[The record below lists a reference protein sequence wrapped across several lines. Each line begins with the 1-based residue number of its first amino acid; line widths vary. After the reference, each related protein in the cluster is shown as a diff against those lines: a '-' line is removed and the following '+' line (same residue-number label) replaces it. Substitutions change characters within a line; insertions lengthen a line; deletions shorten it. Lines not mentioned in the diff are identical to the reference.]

1 MKDITFQLGTPYANE
16 FVRFARAFI
25 DQKNPRRLACAMA
38 YGKIDGMTLY
48 VRGTDGNRAF
58 ELTLPLLSASVEHGE
73 FLLSPP
79 AGLFDKRSAYVEVTA
94 GADATTYRSLN
105 DSITLSI
112 EKGNYPNLDG
122 VWELKPANKASEK
135 LETYFSPSLLAS
147 SLKAF
152 DQKRPVKLTFTT
164 DRAPVLITQGS
175 AKAIV
180 LPVSNPDT
188 AAT

>member
-1 MKDITFQLGTPYANE
+1 MKDIVFQLGTPDANT

-25 DQKNPRRLACAMA
+25 DQKNPYIPVCTMA
-38 YGKIDGMTLY
+38 HGRIDGRRLY

-58 ELTLPLLSASVEHGE
+58 ELALPLLSASVERGE

-94 GADATTYRSLN
+94 GADATTYRRLS
-105 DSITLSI
+105 DSITLSV
-112 EKGNYPNLDG
+112 ERGDYPNLDS
-122 VWELKPANKASEK
+122 VWELKPADKASEK
-135 LETYFSPSLLAS
+135 LETCFSPSLLAS

-152 DQKRPVKLTFTT
+152 DQKLPVKMTFTT

-180 LPVSNPDT
+180 LPVRNPDK

>member
-1 MKDITFQLGTPYANE
+1 MKDINFRLGTPFAND
-16 FVRFARAFI
+16 FVRFARAYI
-25 DQKNPRRLACAMA
+25 DQKNLRRVLTMA
-38 YGKIDGMTLY
+38 HGRIDGKMLY
-48 VRGTDGNRAF
+48 VQGADNYRAF
-58 ELTLPLLSASVEHGE
+58 ELALPLISASVEQGE

-79 AGLFDKRSAYVEVTA
+79 SGLFDKRSAYVDVTA

-105 DSITLSI
+105 DSITLSV
-112 EKGNYPNLDG
+112 EKGDYPNLDS

-152 DQKRPVKLTFTT
+152 DQKLPVKLTFTT
-164 DRAPVLITQGS
+164 NRAPVLITQGS

-180 LPVSNPDT
+180 LPVRNPDK

>member
-1 MKDITFQLGTPYANE
+1 MKDIVFQLGVPDANE

-25 DQKNPRRLACAMA
+25 DQKSPRGPVCAMA
-38 YGKIDGMTLY
+38 YGRIDGMTLY
-48 VRGTDGNRAF
+48 VRGTDWVRAF

-79 AGLFDKRSAYVEVTA
+79 GGLFDKCSAYVEVTA
-94 GADATTYRSLN
+94 GVDSTTYRNLN
-105 DSITLSI
+105 GSVTLPV
-112 EKGNYPNLDG
+112 EKGVYPNLDG
-122 VWELKPANKASEK
+122 IWELKTADTASEK
-135 LETYFSPSLLAS
+135 LETCFSPSLLAS

-152 DQKRPVKLTFTT
+152 DQKIPVRMTFTT
-164 DRAPVLITQGS
+164 DRAPVLITQGN

-180 LPVSNPDT
+180 LPVRNPDK

>member
-1 MKDITFQLGTPYANE
+1 MKDIVFQLGTPDANT

-25 DQKNPRRLACAMA
+25 DQKNPRRPVCTMA
-38 YGKIDGMTLY
+38 HGRIYNGVLY
-48 VRGTDGNRAF
+48 VRGTDWVRAF
-58 ELTLPLLSASVEHGE
+58 ELALPLLSTSVEHGE

-94 GADATTYRSLN
+94 GADATTYRSLS
-105 DSITLSI
+105 DSITLSVA
-112 EKGNYPNLDG
+112 KGDYPNLDS
-122 VWELKPANKASEK
+122 VWELKPADKASEK
-135 LETYFSPSLLAS
+135 LETCFSPSLLAS

-180 LPVSNPDT
+180 LPVRNPDKAVT
-188 AAT
+188 

>member
-1 MKDITFQLGTPYANE
+1 MKDIVFQLGTPDANA

-25 DQKNPRRLACAMA
+25 DQKNPRRPVCTMA
-38 YGKIDGMTLY
+38 HGRIDGRVLY
-48 VRGTDGNRAF
+48 VRGTDWIRAF
-58 ELTLPLLSASVEHGE
+58 ELALPLLSASVEHGE

-79 AGLFDKRSAYVEVTA
+79 AGLFDKHSAYVEVTA

-105 DSITLSI
+105 DSITLSV
-112 EKGNYPNLDG
+112 EKGDYPNLNALLDTDMNNAKG
-122 VWELKPANKASEK
+122 RDPL
-135 LETYFSPSLLAS
+135 TIYFSPSLLAS

-152 DQKRPVKLTFTT
+152 DQKLPVKMTFTT
-164 DRAPVLITQGS
+164 DRAPVLITQGN

-180 LPVSNPDT
+180 LPVRD

>member
-1 MKDITFQLGTPYANE
+1 MKDIVFQLGTPDANA

-25 DQKNPRRLACAMA
+25 DQKNPRRPVCAMA
-38 YGKIDGMTLY
+38 HGRIDGRILY
-48 VRGTDGNRAF
+48 VRGTDWVRAF
-58 ELTLPLLSASVEHGE
+58 ELALPLLSASVEQGE

-105 DSITLSI
+105 DSITLSV
-112 EKGNYPNLDG
+112 EKGDYPNLDG
-122 VWELKPANKASEK
+122 IWELKTADTASEK

-180 LPVSNPDT
+180 LPVRNPDK

>member
-1 MKDITFQLGTPYANE
+1 MKDIVFQLGTPDANT
-16 FVRFARAFI
+16 FVRFAKAYI
-25 DQKNPRRLACAMA
+25 DQKSLRQVLTMA
-38 YGKIDGMTLY
+38 HGKIDGKMLY
-48 VRGTDGNRAF
+48 VQGADSHRAF
-58 ELTLPLLSASVEHGE
+58 KLALPLLSASVEHGE

-79 AGLFDKRSAYVEVTA
+79 GGLFDKRSAYVEVTA
-94 GADATTYRSLN
+94 GADATTYRSLS
-105 DSITLSI
+105 DSITLSV
-112 EKGNYPNLDG
+112 EKGDYPSLDS
-122 VWELKPANKASEK
+122 VWELKPADKASEK

-152 DQKRPVKLTFTT
+152 DQKLPVKLTFTT

-180 LPVSNPDT
+180 LPVRNPDK

>member
-1 MKDITFQLGTPYANE
+1 MKDIVFQLGVPDANE

-25 DQKNPRRLACAMA
+25 DQKSPRRLVCAMA

-58 ELTLPLLSASVEHGE
+58 ELTLPLLSASVERGE

-105 DSITLSI
+105 DSVTLSV
-112 EKGNYPNLDG
+112 EKGVYPNLDS

-135 LETYFSPSLLAS
+135 LETCFSPSLLAS

-152 DQKRPVKLTFTT
+152 DQKLPVKLTFTT
-164 DRAPVLITQGS
+164 DRAPVLITQGG
-175 AKAIV
+175 AKAIL
-180 LPVSNPDT
+180 LPVRNPDK

>member
-1 MKDITFQLGTPYANE
+1 MKDIVFQLGTPYAND

-25 DQKNPRRLACAMA
+25 DQKNPRMLVCAMA
-38 YGKIDGMTLY
+38 YGRIDGRTLY

-58 ELTLPLLSASVEHGE
+58 ELALPLLSASVEHGE

-94 GADATTYRSLN
+94 GADATTYRNLN
-105 DSITLSI
+105 DSITLSV
-112 EKGNYPNLDG
+112 EKGSYPNLDG
-122 VWELKPANKASEK
+122 VWEIKTADTASER
-135 LETYFSPSLLAS
+135 LETCFSPSLLAS

-152 DQKRPVKLTFTT
+152 DQKIPVRMTFTT

-175 AKAIV
+175 AKAVV
-180 LPVSNPDT
+180 LPVRD

>member
-1 MKDITFQLGTPYANE
+1 M
-16 FVRFARAFI
+16 
-25 DQKNPRRLACAMA
+25 
-38 YGKIDGMTLY
+38 
-48 VRGTDGNRAF
+48 
-58 ELTLPLLSASVEHGE
+58 
-73 FLLSPP
+73 
-79 AGLFDKRSAYVEVTA
+79 EVTA

-122 VWELKPANKASEK
+122 VWELKPANTASEK
-135 LETYFSPSLLAS
+135 LATYFSPSLLAS

-152 DQKRPVKLTFTT
+152 DQTRPVKLTFTT
-164 DRAPVLITQGS
+164 NRAPVLITQGS

-180 LPVSNPDT
+180 LSVRNPDK

>member
-1 MKDITFQLGTPYANE
+1 MKDIVFQLGVPDANE

-25 DQKNPRRLACAMA
+25 DQKNPRRPVCTMA
-38 YGKIDGMTLY
+38 YGRIDGRVLY
-48 VRGTDGNRAF
+48 VRGTDRKRAF
-58 ELTLPLLSASVEHGE
+58 ELALPLLSASVEHGE

-79 AGLFDKRSAYVEVTA
+79 GGLFDKRSAYVEVTA
-94 GADATTYRSLN
+94 GVDSTTYRNLN
-105 DSITLSI
+105 DSVTLSV
-112 EKGNYPNLDG
+112 EKGVYPNLDG
-122 VWELKPANKASEK
+122 IWELKTADTASEK
-135 LETYFSPSLLAS
+135 LETCFSPSLLAS

-180 LPVSNPDT
+180 LPVRNPDKAVT
-188 AAT
+188 

>member
-1 MKDITFQLGTPYANE
+1 MKDIVFQLGTPYAND

-25 DQKNPRRLACAMA
+25 DQKNPRRLVCAMA

-58 ELTLPLLSASVEHGE
+58 ELALPLLSASVEHGE

-105 DSITLSI
+105 DSITLSV

-122 VWELKPANKASEK
+122 VWELKPGDKAGER
-135 LETYFSPSLLAS
+135 LETCFSPSLLAS

-152 DQKRPVKLTFTT
+152 DQKIPVRMTFTT

-175 AKAIV
+175 AKAVV
-180 LPVSNPDT
+180 LPVRD

>member
-1 MKDITFQLGTPYANE
+1 MKDIVFQLGTPYAND

-25 DQKNPRRLACAMA
+25 DQKNPRRLVCAMA

-58 ELTLPLLSASVEHGE
+58 ELTLPLLSASVERGE

-105 DSITLSI
+105 DSITLSV
-112 EKGNYPNLDG
+112 EKGDYPNLDS
-122 VWELKPANKASEK
+122 VWELKPADKANEK

-152 DQKRPVKLTFTT
+152 DQKLPVKMTFTT
-164 DRAPVLITQGS
+164 NRAPVLITQGS

-180 LPVSNPDT
+180 LPVRNPDK

>member
-1 MKDITFQLGTPYANE
+1 MRDITFRLGTPDANA

-25 DQKNPRRLACAMA
+25 DQKDTRRPVCTMA
-38 YGKIDGMTLY
+38 YGKIDGRILY

-58 ELTLPLLSASVEHGE
+58 ELTLPLLSASVKHGA

-79 AGLFDKRSAYVEVTA
+79 GGLFDKRSAYVEVTA
-94 GADATTYRSLN
+94 GAEATTYRSLN
-105 DSITLSI
+105 DSVTLSI
-112 EKGNYPNLDG
+112 EKGAYPNLDG
-122 VWELKPANKASEK
+122 VWELKEADKAGEK

-152 DQKRPVKLTFTT
+152 DQKLPVKLTFTT
-164 DRAPVLITQGS
+164 NRAPVLITQGS

-180 LPVSNPDT
+180 LPVRK
-188 AAT
+188 ATT

>member
-16 FVRFARAFI
+16 FVRFARVFI
-25 DQKNPRRLACAMA
+25 DQKNPRRMLTMA
-38 YGKIDGMTLY
+38 HGKIDGKVLY
-48 VRGTDGNRAF
+48 VQGVDNYCAF
-58 ELTLPLLSASVEHGE
+58 ELALPLLSASVERGE

-105 DSITLSI
+105 DSVTLSV

-152 DQKRPVKLTFTT
+152 DQKLPVKLTFTT

-180 LPVSNPDT
+180 LPVRNPDK

>member
-1 MKDITFQLGTPYANE
+1 MKDIAFRLGAPYANE

-25 DQKNPRRLACAMA
+25 DQKNPRMPVCAMA
-38 YGKIDGMTLY
+38 YGRIDGRILY
-48 VRGTDGNRAF
+48 VRGTDWVRAF
-58 ELTLPLLSASVEHGE
+58 ELALPLLSASVEHGE

-94 GADATTYRSLN
+94 GADATTYRSLS
-105 DSITLSI
+105 DSITLSV
-112 EKGNYPNLDG
+112 EEGNYPNLDS

-135 LETYFSPSLLAS
+135 LETCFSPSLLAS

-152 DQKRPVKLTFTT
+152 DQKLPVKLTFTT

-180 LPVSNPDT
+180 LPVRNPDK

>member
-1 MKDITFQLGTPYANE
+1 MKDIVFQLGTPDANM
-16 FVRFARAFI
+16 FVRFAKAYI
-25 DQKNPRRLACAMA
+25 DQKSLRQVLTMA
-38 YGKIDGMTLY
+38 HGKIDGKMLY
-48 VRGTDGNRAF
+48 VQGADSHRAF
-58 ELTLPLLSASVEHGE
+58 KLALPLLSASVEHGE

-79 AGLFDKRSAYVEVTA
+79 AGLFDKRAAYVEVTA

-105 DSITLSI
+105 DSVTLSV
-112 EKGNYPNLDG
+112 EKGDYPNLDS

-180 LPVSNPDT
+180 LPVRNPDT

>member
-1 MKDITFQLGTPYANE
+1 MKDIVFQLGTPDANT

-25 DQKNPRRLACAMA
+25 DQKNPRRPVCAMA
-38 YGKIDGMTLY
+38 YGRIDGRILY
-48 VRGTDGNRAF
+48 VRGTDWVRAF
-58 ELTLPLLSASVEHGE
+58 ELALPVFSASVEHGE

-94 GADATTYRSLN
+94 GADATTYRNLN
-105 DSITLSI
+105 DSITLSV
-112 EKGNYPNLDG
+112 EKGDYPSLDG
-122 VWELKPANKASEK
+122 VWELKPRDMASEK
-135 LETYFSPSLLAS
+135 LETCFSPSLLVN

>member
-1 MKDITFQLGTPYANE
+1 MGDIVFRLGTPDANK
-16 FVRFARAFI
+16 FVRFARAYTA
-25 DQKNPRRLACAMA
+25 QKNPRRPVCTMA
-38 YGKIDGMTLY
+38 HGKIDGKMLY
-48 VRGTDGNRAF
+48 VRGTDWVRVF
-58 ELTLPLLSASVEHGE
+58 ELALPLLSASIEQGD

-79 AGLFDKRSAYVEVTA
+79 GGPFDKRSAYVEVTA
-94 GADATTYRSLN
+94 GVDATTYRSLN
-105 DSITLSI
+105 DSITLSA
-112 EKGNYPNLDG
+112 EKGVYPNLDS
-122 VWELKPANKASEK
+122 VWELKAADKASEK

-152 DQKRPVKLTFTT
+152 DQKLPVKLTFTT

-180 LPVSNPDT
+180 LPVRNPDS

>member
-1 MKDITFQLGTPYANE
+1 MKDIVFQLGTPYANE

-25 DQKNPRRLACAMA
+25 DQKNPRRPVCTMA
-38 YGKIDGMTLY
+38 YGRIDGMTLY
-48 VRGTDGNRAF
+48 VRGTDWVRAF
-58 ELTLPLLSASVEHGE
+58 ELALPLLSASVEQGE

-94 GADATTYRSLN
+94 GADATTYRNLN
-105 DSITLSI
+105 DSVTLSV
-112 EKGNYPNLDG
+112 EKGSYPNLDG
-122 VWELKPANKASEK
+122 VWELKPGDKAGEK

-164 DRAPVLITQGS
+164 NRAPVLITQGS

-180 LPVSNPDT
+180 LPVRN

>member
-1 MKDITFQLGTPYANE
+1 MKDIVFQLGVPDANE

-25 DQKNPRRLACAMA
+25 DQKSPRRPVCAMA
-38 YGKIDGMTLY
+38 YGRIDGMTLY
-48 VRGTDGNRAF
+48 VRGTDWARAF

-79 AGLFDKRSAYVEVTA
+79 GGLFDKRSAYVEVTA
-94 GADATTYRSLN
+94 GVDSTTYRNLN
-105 DSITLSI
+105 DSVTLSV
-112 EKGNYPNLDG
+112 EKGVYPNLDG
-122 VWELKPANKASEK
+122 IWELKTADTASEK
-135 LETYFSPSLLAS
+135 LETCFSPSLLAS

-152 DQKRPVKLTFTT
+152 DQKIPVRMTFTT

-175 AKAIV
+175 AKAVV
-180 LPVSNPDT
+180 LPVRD

>member
-1 MKDITFQLGTPYANE
+1 MKDIVFQLGTPDANT
-16 FVRFARAFI
+16 FVRFAKAYI
-25 DQKNPRRLACAMA
+25 DQKSLRQVLTMA
-38 YGKIDGMTLY
+38 HGKIDGKMLY
-48 VRGTDGNRAF
+48 VQGADSHRAF
-58 ELTLPLLSASVEHGE
+58 KLALPLLSASVERGE

-79 AGLFDKRSAYVEVTA
+79 AGLFDKHSAYVEVTA

-105 DSITLSI
+105 DSITLSV
-112 EKGNYPNLDG
+112 EKGDYPNLDS

-135 LETYFSPSLLAS
+135 LETYFSPSLLVS

-152 DQKRPVKLTFTT
+152 DQKRPVKMTFTT

-180 LPVSNPDT
+180 LPVRN

>member
-1 MKDITFQLGTPYANE
+1 MKDINFRLGTPFAND
-16 FVRFARAFI
+16 FVRFARAYI
-25 DQKNPRRLACAMA
+25 DQKNPRRMFTMA
-38 YGKIDGMTLY
+38 HGKIDGKVLY
-48 VRGTDGNRAF
+48 VQGVDNYRAF
-58 ELTLPLLSASVEHGE
+58 ELALPLLSASVEQGE

-105 DSITLSI
+105 DSITLSV

-122 VWELKPANKASEK
+122 IWELKTADTASEK

-152 DQKRPVKLTFTT
+152 DQKRPVKMTFTT

-180 LPVSNPDT
+180 LPVRD

>member
-1 MKDITFQLGTPYANE
+1 MKDIAFRLGTPYANE

-25 DQKNPRRLACAMA
+25 DRKNPRSPVCAMV

-48 VRGTDGNRAF
+48 VRGTDWVRAF

-94 GADATTYRSLN
+94 GVDSTTYRNLN
-105 DSITLSI
+105 DSVTLSV
-112 EKGNYPNLDG
+112 EKGVYPNLDG
-122 VWELKPANKASEK
+122 IWELKTADTASEK
-135 LETYFSPSLLAS
+135 LETCFSPSLLAS

-152 DQKRPVKLTFTT
+152 DQKIPVRMTFTT

-175 AKAIV
+175 AKAVV
-180 LPVSNPDT
+180 LPVRD

>member
-1 MKDITFQLGTPYANE
+1 MKDIAFQLGTPDANT

-25 DQKNPRRLACAMA
+25 DQKNPRRPVCTMA
-38 YGKIDGMTLY
+38 HGRIDGRRLY
-48 VRGTDGNRAF
+48 VRGPDGNRAF
-58 ELTLPLLSASVEHGE
+58 ELALLSASVERGE

-94 GADATTYRSLN
+94 GADATTYRSIN
-105 DSITLSI
+105 DSITLSV
-112 EKGNYPNLDG
+112 EKGDYPNLDS

-135 LETYFSPSLLAS
+135 LETYFSPSLFAS

-152 DQKRPVKLTFTT
+152 DQKLPVKMTFTT

-180 LPVSNPDT
+180 LPVRNPDK

>member
-1 MKDITFQLGTPYANE
+1 MKDITFQLGTPYAND
-16 FVRFARAFI
+16 FVRFAKAYI
-25 DQKNPRRLACAMA
+25 DQKSLRQVLTMA
-38 YGKIDGMTLY
+38 HGKIDGKMLY
-48 VRGTDGNRAF
+48 VQGADSHRAF
-58 ELTLPLLSASVEHGE
+58 KLALPLLSASVEHGE

-79 AGLFDKRSAYVEVTA
+79 GGLFDKRSAYVEVTA
-94 GADATTYRSLN
+94 GADATTYRSLS
-105 DSITLSI
+105 DSITLSV
-112 EKGNYPNLDG
+112 EKGDYPSLDS
-122 VWELKPANKASEK
+122 VWELKPADKASEK

-180 LPVSNPDT
+180 LPVRNPDK

>member
-1 MKDITFQLGTPYANE
+1 MKDIVFQLGTPYAND

-25 DQKNPRRLACAMA
+25 DQKNPPRLVCAMA
-38 YGKIDGMTLY
+38 YGRIDGMTLY
-48 VRGTDGNRAF
+48 VRGADGNRTF
-58 ELTLPLLSASVEHGE
+58 ELTLPLLSASVERGE

-94 GADATTYRSLN
+94 GADATTYRNLN
-105 DSITLSI
+105 DSITLSV
-112 EKGNYPNLDG
+112 EKGSYPNLDG
-122 VWELKPANKASEK
+122 VWELKTADTASEK
-135 LETYFSPSLLAS
+135 LETCFFPSLLAS

-180 LPVSNPDT
+180 LPVRNPDK

>member
-1 MKDITFQLGTPYANE
+1 MKDIVFRLGTPFAND
-16 FVRFARAFI
+16 FVRFTRAYI
-25 DQKNPRRLACAMA
+25 DQKNLRRVLTMA
-38 YGKIDGMTLY
+38 HGRIDGKMLY

-79 AGLFDKRSAYVEVTA
+79 GGLFDKRSAYVEVTA

-105 DSITLSI
+105 DSVTLSI
-112 EKGNYPNLDG
+112 EKGDYPNLDSG
-122 VWELKPANKASEK
+122 WELKPANKASEK

-147 SLKAF
+147 ALKAF
-152 DQKRPVKLTFTT
+152 DQKLPVKMTFTT
-164 DRAPVLITQGS
+164 NRAPVLITQGS

-180 LPVSNPDT
+180 LPVRKT
-188 AAT
+188 TT

>member
-1 MKDITFQLGTPYANE
+1 MKDIVFQLGTPHANE

-25 DQKNPRRLACAMA
+25 DQKNPRRLVCAMA
-38 YGKIDGMTLY
+38 YGKIDDRILY
-48 VRGTDGNRAF
+48 ARGTDGNRAF
-58 ELTLPLLSASVEHGE
+58 ELALPLLSASVEHGE

-79 AGLFDKRSAYVEVTA
+79 GGLFDKRSAYVEVTA

-105 DSITLSI
+105 DSITLSV

-122 VWELKPANKASEK
+122 VWELKPGDKAGER
-135 LETYFSPSLLAS
+135 LETCFSPSLLAS

-152 DQKRPVKLTFTT
+152 DQKIPVRMTFTT

-175 AKAIV
+175 AKAVV
-180 LPVSNPDT
+180 LPVRD

>member
-1 MKDITFQLGTPYANE
+1 MKDIVFQLGTPYAND
-16 FVRFARAFI
+16 FVRFARAYI
-25 DQKNPRRLACAMA
+25 DQKNPRRMFTMA
-38 YGKIDGMTLY
+38 HGKIDGKVLY
-48 VRGTDGNRAF
+48 VQGVDNYRAF
-58 ELTLPLLSASVEHGE
+58 ELALPLLSASVEQGE

-105 DSITLSI
+105 DSITLSV

-122 VWELKPANKASEK
+122 VWELKPGDRAGEK
-135 LETYFSPSLLAS
+135 LETCFSPSLLAS

-152 DQKRPVKLTFTT
+152 DQKIPVKLTFTT

-180 LPVSNPDT
+180 LPVRN

>member
-1 MKDITFQLGTPYANE
+1 MKDIVFQLGTPDANA

-25 DQKNPRRLACAMA
+25 DQKNPCRPVCAMA
-38 YGKIDGMTLY
+38 HGRIDGRILY
-48 VRGTDGNRAF
+48 VRGTDWVRAF
-58 ELTLPLLSASVEHGE
+58 ELALPLLSASVEHGE

-94 GADATTYRSLN
+94 GADATTYRSLS
-105 DSITLSI
+105 DSITLSV
-112 EKGNYPNLDG
+112 EKGAYPNLDS
-122 VWELKPANKASEK
+122 VWELKPADKASEK
-135 LETYFSPSLLAS
+135 LETCFSPSLLAS

-180 LPVSNPDT
+180 LPVRNPDKAVT
-188 AAT
+188 